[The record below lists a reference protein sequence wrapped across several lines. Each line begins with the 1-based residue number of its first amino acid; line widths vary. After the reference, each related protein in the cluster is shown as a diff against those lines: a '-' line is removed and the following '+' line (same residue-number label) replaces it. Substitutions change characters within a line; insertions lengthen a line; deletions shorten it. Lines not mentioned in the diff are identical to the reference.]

1 MPVPDLLKLETVD
14 VDGALRESAEELG
27 LDRADFFKKAAV
39 GAGGIVAGGALFGP
53 FLDNAAA
60 AISRKRSKRNDV
72 KILNY
77 ALTLEFLEAEFYT
90 VAERENQFTTPEFR
104 QFAATV
110 GAHERAHVRFLR
122 GALGSK
128 AVKKPTFGFGD
139 ATRGAKFNA
148 TAQVLEDTGVSA
160 YLGQAA
166 NIAQRAVLNA
176 AGTIV
181 TVEAR
186 HAAWIRFLNGGG
198 AVGAPKTQQPAPL
211 SFDRPA
217 SERAILRA
225 VTGTGFIKG

>member
-1 MPVPDLLKLETVD
+1 MSLDLNTVD
-14 VDGALRESAEELG
+14 IDGAIRDSAEDAG
-27 LDRADFFKKAAV
+27 LDRAAFFKKAGVA
-39 GAGGIVAGGALFGP
+39 GAGAIAGASMFGP
-53 FLDNAAA
+53 FLGNAEA
-60 AISRKRSKRNDV
+60 AISTRRKSLRNDI
-72 KILNY
+72 KIGNF
-77 ALTLEFLEAEFYT
+77 ALTLEFLEAEIYKQ
-90 VAERENQFTTPEFR
+90 ANANKPFR
-104 QFAATV
+104 DDRYRVFSEVT
-110 GAHERAHVRFLR
+110 GAHENAHVRALR
-122 GALGSK
+122 KLLRSS
-128 AVKKPTFGFGD
+128 AVKKPTFDFAD

-148 TAQVLEDTGVSA
+148 TAQVLEDAGVAA

-198 AVGAPKTQQPAPL
+198 AAGAAVAARPAPL